1 MIENIQERIG
11 RPKGHVR
18 LIFRDKEGNIVDV
31 QEADNLVVDAGLAQ
45 VALATVDP
53 TQSCRIA
60 YVELGT
66 GTNTPDAADV
76 ALQTSYI
83 RKAVSS
89 YGSAS
94 GVSTVTGY
102 FDYSEANTTIREAGL
117 FIGGT
122 ASAGTGTLFSRVAL
136 NVTKTGAATLT
147 VEWTITWS

>member
-1 MIENIQERIG
+1 M
-11 RPKGHVR
+11 
-18 LIFRDKEGNIVDV
+18 IFRDKAGEIV
-31 QEADNLVVDAGLAQ
+31 EIKEFDNLVVNAGLAQ

-66 GTNTPDAADV
+66 GTNTPAAGDT

-83 RKAVSS
+83 RKTVSS

-136 NVTKTGAATLT
+136 NVTKTGASTLT
-147 VEWTITWS
+147 VEWSITWS